1 MTFDWRHRVIL
12 SKLTEGCLLREAA
25 AAAGISR
32 QAVLKRVNASAAFR
46 QAVAAARE
54 VGHAERVYRAWLGH
68 YRRGMRPPAGK
79 GHGGKPRFSF
89 GRR

>member
-1 MTFDWRHRVIL
+1 MSDWKSNLIL
-12 SKLTEGCLLREAA
+12 SKLAQGHTYGEAA
-25 AAAGISR
+25 AAACMTRQGIWWR
-32 QAVLKRVNASAAFR
+32 CGICPDFA

-54 VGHAERVYRAWLGH
+54 QGKDERTFRLWLRH
-68 YRRGMRPPAGK
+68 PFRGMRPPSGK

>member
-1 MTFDWRHRVIL
+1 M
-12 SKLTEGCLLREAA
+12 REAA
-25 AAAGISR
+25 AAAGVTR
-32 QAVLKRVNASAAFR
+32 QAVLKWVNASAEFR
-46 QAVAAARE
+46 EAVALARE